1 MTVRL
6 KDVDPGLRV
15 LDAKGRPLTKAAAET
30 RLLQAQ
36 NRLLALRLVCGGLM
50 DPAGRPRAEWPDPV
64 PLGPGV
70 LCVFE
75 GWDASGKGGAI
86 KRLTAPLDPRHVRVA
101 TYAAPTYDEK
111 RHHFLQR
118 FFPAMP
124 GRGGMT
130 VLDRSWYGRVLVERV
145 EGFATKSEWSRAYKE
160 IVAFEDMLAAEGTV
174 IVKFWMHISPE
185 VQAERFAERARN
197 PLKGWKLTDEDWRNR
212 ERWDDYAKAVDAML
226 ERTDRPGAPWV
237 VVPGD
242 DKRSARIRVVETV
255 VSAIEASPLLP
266 TGSTARA

>member
-1 MTVRL
+1 MAGVSLRL
-6 KDVDPGLRV
+6 RDVDPGERV
-15 LDAKGRPLTKAAAET
+15 LDAHGRHLHKEDAEQ
-30 RLLQAQ
+30 RLADAQ
-36 NRLLALRLVCGGLM
+36 DRLIALRLLCGGLM
-50 DPAGRPRAEWPDPV
+50 DPAGRPRDQWGGDL

-70 LCVFE
+70 LVVFE

-86 KRLTAPLDPRHVRVA
+86 KRLTMPLDPRHVRVA
-101 TYAAPTYDEK
+101 TFAAPSYDEK

-145 EGFATKSEWSRAYKE
+145 EGFATKAEWSRAYDE
-160 IVAFEDMLAAEGTV
+160 IVAFERMLVAEGTV
-174 IVKFWMHISPE
+174 IVKFWMHLSPE
-185 VQAERFAERARN
+185 VQAQRFADRKAN
-197 PLKGWKLTDEDWRNR
+197 PLKAWKLTEEDLRNR
-212 ERWDDYAKAVDAML
+212 ARWDDYVTAVDAML
-226 ERTDRPGAPWV
+226 HHTDRRDAPWV

-255 VSAIEASPLLP
+255 IAAIEASPLLP
-266 TGSTARA
+266 RVR